1 MILLI
6 TPLACAKECSAALQT
21 GTQETT
27 ESAERFRQAGL
38 YVGRILKGEKPTD
51 LPVMQP
57 TKFEF
62 CVNCKTVKALGLTM
76 PQWLLLSVDEVIEY
90 GRPNRRA

>member
-27 ESAERFRQAGL
+27 ESAESFRQASRMLRSAEYSAVVIDESLAEADPEGAEVL
-38 YVGRILKGEKPTD
+38 LRHTGAGVTL
-51 LPVMQP
+51 
-57 TKFEF
+57 F
-62 CVNCKTVKALGLTM
+62 VNLGI
-76 PQWLLLSVDEVIEY
+76 SSA
-90 GRPNRRA
+90 PNGSHGICGML